1 MGLSFHDEASL
12 AEAVSSLR
20 FGGVDPNPI
29 PGMGSIS
36 LDGSLRI
43 EPYGPNEIPEM
54 ISIEERRDDD
64 IGGSD
69 DIEMVDIKSRQ
80 TAHASNEVL

>member
-1 MGLSFHDEASL
+1 MGLSFHDEPSL

-36 LDGSLRI
+36 LDG
-43 EPYGPNEIPEM
+43 IPEM
-54 ISIEERRDDD
+54 ISMEERRDDD

-69 DIEMVDIKSRQ
+69 GIEMVDR
-80 TAHASNEVL
+80 